1 MKPFAWSPEINAQL
15 IVERQLC
22 FEAVVIAIEGGD
34 LLDVLEHPNPQR
46 DPGQRILIVRLEG
59 SVHLVPVVE
68 TDEHFFLK
76 TIIPSRKAHRQYTS
90 EKNRPNRAMKTIP
103 ATLRLDAEEH
113 QLLNDF
119 EAGAL
124 RSTSSPELLQ
134 ALSESAKATGLKD
147 QRINIRISRGD
158 LQALRTRALQEGIP
172 YQTLISSVLHKYVS
186 GTL

>member
-1 MKPFAWSPEINAQL
+1 
-15 IVERQLC
+15 
-22 FEAVVIAIEGGD
+22 
-34 LLDVLEHPNPQR
+34 
-46 DPGQRILIVRLEG
+46 
-59 SVHLVPVVE
+59 
-68 TDEHFFLK
+68 
-76 TIIPSRKAHRQYTS
+76 
-90 EKNRPNRAMKTIP
+90 MKTIP
-103 ATLRLDAEEH
+103 AIPRLDAEEH

-134 ALSESAKATGLKD
+134 ELSESAKATGLKD